1 MSPSESAPAASPAL
15 GDLESGGRPAAAAA
29 LDALYDV
36 SLPVIIEIGRAQ
48 MTIQE
53 VLQLGT
59 GSVIPLDRMVG
70 EPVDIYV
77 SDRRLAQG
85 EVVVV
90 GDHFAVRVTRLLP
103 GQSTEAAA

>member
-1 MSPSESAPAASPAL
+1 MSPIEPAPSTAPAL
-15 GDLESGGRPAAAAA
+15 GDLEASGRPAGPAS

-36 SLPVIIEIGRAQ
+36 SLPVIIEIGRAH

-53 VLQLGT
+53 VLQLGN

-90 GDHFAVRVTRLLP
+90 GDHFAVRVTRVLP
-103 GQSTEAAA
+103 ANGAEAA